1 MNQASNEAGKMKEA
15 HELSPAWSDEH
26 DDAAAREGWGIWDSA
41 GSVNGRWQVQRVD
54 DVAEFA
60 QAAGFES
67 MVFAWKINPTG
78 WRDD

>member
-15 HELSPAWSDEH
+15 HELSPACSPG
-26 DDAAAREGWGIWDSA
+26 RLGIWDSA

-54 DVAEFA
+54 DVAELA

-78 WRDD
+78 WRGD